1 LLQGGGEKID
11 RIIIVMLISVVFKK
25 VHASS
30 VQSQRRD
37 LGRLEV
43 EASPAQTRINGVLP
57 EASGRLRAGLEGAT
71 RKGVDEADFVARLV
85 LTVEAERTERNNLH
99 AHYAG
104 RISTNAE
111 LSRALVSFQANKSA
125 PFYRWLKYREGFSTD
140 LVRHLLKKLE
150 FPQKDV
156 LRVLDPFAGAGTTLT
171 TATKAGCKAVGIE
184 LLPVGT
190 AAIRARFV
198 ADRVSIE
205 SFKTAVSRLK
215 SRSEGAKNQTEYVF
229 PHLRITEMAFSRE
242 TEEAI
247 GSFLAFTN
255 SIKDRDVKYLL
266 WFACLAIL
274 EDISFTRKDGQYLRW
289 DIRSGRELKSK
300 KKFKKPEIPSFE
312 QAIGA
317 KLDTMAEDLSN
328 RNGGAFSR
336 NAKILTGSCL
346 TVLPKLESGTFDL
359 ILTSPPYCNRYDYTR
374 TYALELAFMGCDES
388 ALKELRQSLL
398 SCTVENRSKRDELRE
413 AYAKRGRSDFFARV
427 ERAFVQQAALHEVLS
442 FLDARRKAGELN
454 NNNIPNLVENYFFE
468 MNIVIH
474 EFARLLAPGGCVAMV
489 NDNVQY
495 CGEEV
500 PVDLILSDFAAS
512 AGLNIENIWVLPQGK
527 GNSSQQMGEHG
538 RNEIR
543 KCVYVWRKTN
553 RAKA

>member
-1 LLQGGGEKID
+1 
-11 RIIIVMLISVVFKK
+11 MLISVVFKN
-25 VHASS
+25 VHTGS
-30 VQSQRRD
+30 VQTRGRD
-37 LGRLEV
+37 LRRTEV
-43 EASPAQTRINGVLP
+43 GASPSQISINGILP
-57 EASGRLRAGLEGAT
+57 ETSGHLRADLEGAT
-71 RKGVDEADFVARLV
+71 KKAEDEVDFVARLILAV
-85 LTVEAERTERNNLH
+85 GADRTERNSLH

-104 RISTNAE
+104 RLCTNAD
-111 LSRALVSFQANKSA
+111 LTRALVSFQANKSA

-140 LVRHLLKKLE
+140 LVIHLLERLR
-150 FPQKDV
+150 FPQKRV

-190 AAIRARFV
+190 AAIQARLV
-198 ADRVSIE
+198 ADRVNIE
-205 SFKTAVSRLK
+205 LFKTAVDRLK
-215 SRSEGAKNQTEYVF
+215 SRSVGTKNQKEYVF

-242 TEEAI
+242 TEDAI
-247 GSFLAFTN
+247 GSFLTFTD
-255 SIKDRDVKYLL
+255 SVKDTDVRYLL
-266 WFACLAIL
+266 WFACLSIL
-274 EDISFTRKDGQYLRW
+274 EDVSFTRKDGQYLRW

-300 KKFKKPEIPSFE
+300 KKFQKPEIPSFQ
-312 QAIGA
+312 QAICA
-317 KLDTMAEDLSN
+317 KLDTMLEDVSN

-336 NAKILTGSCL
+336 NAKIISGSCL
-346 TVLPKLESGTFDL
+346 SVLPSLESGTFDL

-374 TYALELAFMGCDES
+374 TYALELAFMGCDET

-398 SCTVENRSKRDELRE
+398 SCTVENRSKRGELRE
-413 AYAKRGRSDFFARV
+413 AYAKRRRADFFARAESV
-427 ERAFVQQAALHEVLS
+427 FVQQSALHEVLR
-442 FLDARRKAGELN
+442 FLVAKRKAGELN

-468 MNIVIH
+468 MNVVIH

-512 AGLNIENIWVLPQGK
+512 AGLLVENIWVLPQGK

-553 RAKA
+553 RVKD

>member
-1 LLQGGGEKID
+1 VLN
-11 RIIIVMLISVVFKK
+11 SVVFKN
-25 VHASS
+25 VHTSS
-30 VQSQRRD
+30 VQTQGRD
-37 LGRLEV
+37 LRRAVVGT
-43 EASPAQTRINGVLP
+43 SPSQISTNAILP
-57 EASGRLRAGLEGAT
+57 EASGHPRANLQGGTNKA
-71 RKGVDEADFVARLV
+71 VDEVDFVTRLI
-85 LTVEAERTERNNLH
+85 LAVEAERTERNNLH

-104 RISTNAE
+104 RLSTNPE

-140 LVRHLLKKLE
+140 LVSHLLERLR
-150 FPQKDV
+150 FPQERV

-190 AAIRARFV
+190 AAIQARLV
-198 ADRVSIE
+198 ADRVDIE
-205 SFKTAVSRLK
+205 SFRNAAVCLR
-215 SRSEGAKNQTEYVF
+215 SRSESPKSQKEYAF

-242 TEEAI
+242 TEGAI

-255 SIKDRDVKYLL
+255 SIKDRDVRYLL
-266 WFACLAIL
+266 WFACLSIL

-300 KKFKKPEIPSFE
+300 KKFQKPAIPSFQ
-312 QAIGA
+312 QAICA
-317 KLDTMAEDLSN
+317 KLDTMLEDISN
-328 RNGGAFSR
+328 RNEGDFSR
-336 NAKILTGSCL
+336 NAKIISGSCL
-346 TVLPKLESGTFDL
+346 SVLPSLESGTFDL

-374 TYALELAFMGCDES
+374 TYALELAFMGCDET

-413 AYAKRGRSDFFARV
+413 AYVQRRRADFFARV
-427 ERAFVQQAALHEVLS
+427 ESVFLRQSALHEVLK
-442 FLDARRKAGELN
+442 FLDAKRKAGELN

-468 MNIVIH
+468 MNVVIH

-512 AGLNIENIWVLPQGK
+512 AGLMVENIWVLPQGK
-527 GNSSQQMGEHG
+527 GNSSQQMGVHG

-543 KCVYVWRKTN
+543 KCVYVWRKTT
-553 RAKA
+553 RLKA